1 MGSQGSSRTWCR
13 VGCWGISEEQMQRGS
28 TAGVVCQG
36 AWVTVGAPADIPPWR
51 VVRYL
56 TSSGMKLLHCRV
68 LGVGAEK
75 RTLLTATTVLGGC
88 HRAGS
93 CRATGGHWGHGAPA
107 QMARGGV
114 SGGRSTQQS
123 SELVGRDRCG
133 QSGEISGLLFLSCQ
147 VGTAIHG
154 LSVPMEVDDVD
165 KSSGSR
171 VRNAVSVSSAF
182 PLEFPPLLYPS
193 K

>member
-123 SELVGRDRCG
+123 SELVLP
-133 QSGEISGLLFLSCQ
+133 GLGFPGGPELNSNMGCQ
-147 VGTAIHG
+147 K
-154 LSVPMEVDDVD
+154 M
-165 KSSGSR
+165 KSEADGK
-171 VRNAVSVSSAF
+171 
-182 PLEFPPLLYPS
+182 ETCT
-193 K
+193 